1 MSENTAETPTPAAE
15 APAVKTTKPEILRDY
30 FLYALL
36 LALTWGTWKVTQLK
50 LFTPGDDFGYWLGV
64 VGGSMMALLLIY
76 SIRKHLPFA
85 RKLGD
90 IKIWLWVHMSLGIF
104 GPTLIVLHSAYSL
117 RSLNA
122 AAAFY
127 SMMIVA
133 ISGVIGRFILL
144 RIRGGLATRAEDLKL
159 LKEHAAGTD
168 LERVRSRLG
177 FAPNTKTMLEAFEK
191 EALNDEKG
199 WMEDIR
205 RVTILPIH
213 RMQLLRKCTADMAVA
228 MRRKSDQKGWNEETY
243 QRRLKRHVDLVDD
256 YARAIVRMS
265 QFMVWTRLFAL
276 WHIAHI
282 PFVYLLIVTAIVHVY
297 AVHIY

>member
-1 MSENTAETPTPAAE
+1 MSENIVETSTPTPKAT
-15 APAVKTTKPEILRDY
+15 AVKTTQPKILRDY
-30 FLYALL
+30 FLYAFLI
-36 LALTWGTWKVTQLK
+36 ALIWGTWKITQLK
-50 LFTPGDDFGYWLGV
+50 LFAPGDDFGYWLGV

-127 SMMIVA
+127 SMLIVA
-133 ISGVIGRFILL
+133 ISGIIGRFILL
-144 RIRGGLATRAEDLKL
+144 RIRVGLANRTEDLKL
-159 LKEHAAGTD
+159 LKEHASGND

-177 FAPNTKTMLEAFEK
+177 FVPNTKSMLEAFEK
-191 EALNDEKG
+191 AALNDQNG
-199 WMEDIR
+199 WFEDIR
-205 RVTILPIH
+205 RVTILPIQKIQLH
-213 RMQLLRKCTADMAVA
+213 RNCVADIAIA
-228 MRRKSDQKGWNEETY
+228 MRRKSDKKGWNEETY

-256 YARAIVRMS
+256 YATAVVRMS
-265 QFMVWTRLFAL
+265 QFMVWNRLFAL
-276 WHIAHI
+276 WHVAHI
-282 PFVYLLIVTAIVHVY
+282 PFVYLLSVTALIHIY